1 MIFWVMMSMTFKWF
15 RRYFSHGVFRL
26 SHTKSQRWVF
36 DLLVLKI
43 ETNKKRKK
51 KAETGEF
58 SPKNVLKTY
67 SNMTVLQYK
76 TSYLF
81 LAQNKQQQVGNK

>member
-1 MIFWVMMSMTFKWF
+1 MSL
-15 RRYFSHGVFRL
+15 RL
-26 SHTKSQRWVF
+26 TCSVR
-36 DLLVLKI
+36 KI
-43 ETNKKRKK
+43 ETNKKREK

-76 TSYLF
+76 TSLF

>member
-1 MIFWVMMSMTFKWF
+1 MACLD
-15 RRYFSHGVFRL
+15 Y
-26 SHTKSQRWVF
+26 HTLNHKGESSTCSVR
-36 DLLVLKI
+36 KI
-43 ETNKKRKK
+43 ETNKKREK